1 MSFDKAIEHKKE
13 HRKPYRKLC
22 EQIDKSCRCHG
33 GCEYCLGNRMY
44 QKKKEL
50 QKMLDREKDLQYNKS
65 IEREVKSMNKFYE
78 AYKEMRQSGMTVEQ
92 SFRWAKMM
100 RACNYNPFAD

>member
-1 MSFDKAIEHKKE
+1 MRTSEREVRTMSFDKAIEHKKE

-50 QKMLDREKDLQYNKS
+50 QKMLDREKDL
-65 IEREVKSMNKFYE
+65 
-78 AYKEMRQSGMTVEQ
+78 
-92 SFRWAKMM
+92 
-100 RACNYNPFAD
+100 

>member
-1 MSFDKAIEHKKE
+1 MHFYQLTFGGYYAILIIEREVRTMSFDKAIEHKKE

-50 QKMLDREKDLQYNKS
+50 QKMLDREKDL
-65 IEREVKSMNKFYE
+65 
-78 AYKEMRQSGMTVEQ
+78 
-92 SFRWAKMM
+92 
-100 RACNYNPFAD
+100 